1 MPSGASISAR
11 AERLLRIIPVSLVA
25 ATVSPPEPSRTS
37 RVSNGSRRPLDWYFG
52 TAALGSG
59 GTFSPA
65 TGGAPGVW
73 APGVDAPGVGAPGV
87 CAPGVGAPG
96 VCAPAVETAD
106 VGAPGVGI

>member
-1 MPSGASISAR
+1 MPSGASISAS
-11 AERLLRIIPVSLVA
+11 AERLLRMIPVSLVA

-65 TGGAPGVW
+65 TVDAPGVNAPGVGAPGVETAAVGAPGVW
-73 APGVDAPGVGAPGV
+73 APGV
-87 CAPGVGAPG
+87 
-96 VCAPAVETAD
+96 ETAP
-106 VGAPGVGI
+106 VGVPGVGI